1 MYWDL
6 ESKACYWNLEN
17 IEENICQLPRWSTA
31 RNFRWET
38 DIDGD
43 DDDNDWMRM
52 LNESFNDFS
61 FTAMLED
68 TESID
73 VDEDAS
79 YEAAIPDILDNVLS
93 SIWL

>member
-1 MYWDL
+1 
-6 ESKACYWNLEN
+6 
-17 IEENICQLPRWSTA
+17 
-31 RNFRWET
+31 
-38 DIDGD
+38 
-43 DDDNDWMRM
+43 M

-93 SIWL
+93 SI